1 MNIDTAIIKMNFNEE
16 NIKSMI
22 KEIIS
27 IDINDNAVLE
37 FEDLTSIRKEDKYG
51 RYRATIKI
59 KFENIKESIQI
70 DIATGDPITPKA
82 IIYKYYTTIN
92 DKCIKLWA
100 YNLETVLAEKL
111 ETILSRGE
119 ASSRTRDYYDI
130 YLIYKM
136 YWNKI
141 NQDHFKNAVD
151 KTFKKREFNNNIEE
165 VFDLIKESE
174 ILKIRWNAYSKK
186 YKYAKNISYDE
197 IMHSLNKIL
206 EILMPLKV

>member
-1 MNIDTAIIKMNFNEE
+1 MDIDLSLKNETLSFK
-16 NIKSMI
+16 NIKNI
-22 KEIIS
+22 INEIIS
-27 IDINDNAVLE
+27 INLDDNTVILLEDI
-37 FEDLTSIRKEDKYG
+37 TTIRDDDKYG
-51 RYRATIKI
+51 GYRIKLTVKI
-59 KFENIKESIQI
+59 ESIRETFNI
-70 DIATGDPITPKA
+70 DIATGDPITPKE
-82 IIYKYYTTIN
+82 IIFKYKTLLDYKFIN
-92 DKCIKLWA
+92 LKS

-111 ETILSRGE
+111 ETILSKKDL
-119 ASSRTRDYYDI
+119 SSRMKDYYDI

-136 YWNKI
+136 YWSKI

-197 IMHSLNKIL
+197 IMHSLNKML